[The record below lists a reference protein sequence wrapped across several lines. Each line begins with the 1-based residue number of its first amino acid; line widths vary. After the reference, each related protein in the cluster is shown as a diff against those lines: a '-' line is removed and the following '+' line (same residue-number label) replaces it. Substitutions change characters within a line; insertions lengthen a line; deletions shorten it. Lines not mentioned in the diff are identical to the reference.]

1 VPPSDDELAATA
13 AAAPSTDDGL
23 GRTTT
28 AGDGD
33 AKPPRAILTLG
44 RLRLERVLGTGGMG
58 VVHAAFDPDLER
70 RVAVKLLHASSADA
84 RARLLRE
91 ARAMAKLSHPNVITV
106 FDVGTADGEDFVT
119 MELVDGVTLKDWIA
133 TAKPSWREIVAAFI
147 AAGRGLAAA
156 HDAGLVHRDFKPT
169 NVLRSH
175 KGKVVVTDFGLSR
188 ATTDEVD
195 PMAVTG
201 AISGPPSTRTQTG
214 AVLGTPAYMAPEQWT
229 GMTVGPAS
237 DQFAFC
243 VALWEA
249 LAGRRPYGGDTFEQL
264 RTGVLAGPD
273 SVPFDIIPRPV
284 RAIIRRGFAT
294 DPDKRWPT
302 MHALLAAL
310 ERALARRRRG
320 LGLAAAV
327 AIGSAGITALLV
339 SHRAAAIDCSPPA
352 LDPDAV
358 WPAALAADVARRD
371 PASAKLISDDVA
383 SWRRAH
389 ARACEAPAGERSP
402 QLACL
407 DGVLARIDLAAHGS
421 EIGSEGTSSLLVDP
435 ALCARTPAPHL
446 TAVIDPELGA
456 ALGQLRF
463 ARNGGK
469 IARGVLPVQPCARAI
484 VLRARLAALDPERLE
499 VSELASLMQAI
510 KDSSELADRC
520 ADDVL
525 RAIVLIGIANAS
537 TRDTERADAAV
548 GAVPQDD
555 LLAEIDLIHGR
566 EAGAGDPDAALGDYE
581 RAIARFGKRG
591 RPRGQL
597 RAVVE
602 IIDVLLS
609 RGRSADIA
617 RVGDLVAKWRP
628 IASGDDAIA
637 LELRSAR
644 ARWRLGD
651 VAGADALAAS
661 TGYVPLLRGPRPIP
675 PPVHIKGQVVD
686 EAGHPVANAEVIA
699 SMQIDSDSVSA
710 AAPLEL
716 IRKAATRS
724 AADGTFTLDEA
735 RGLVVASAGPL
746 RSMFAHAAPEL
757 KLVVH
762 PTVHLD
768 GRVTLGP
775 LDATQ
780 VRVTLAAGD
789 KNALY
794 DIIAPVRTDGT
805 FSIDGALR
813 GKMSIA
819 AREYNIDS
827 GDAPLHLDVTGDLH
841 DLKLTAQVARPLY
854 LIARNAGMTPPDAV
868 VIFIFAGA
876 LPAAH
881 PTLDSLHKGT
891 RPITQVEA
899 HVSRRAS
906 VPAIA
911 REKMQGDDFFT
922 KIPMRPNGKLF
933 ACAIGVTREMFVVL
947 KTPESIAKAF
957 AGAELGCVDV
967 PEGEDVVIVE
977 VPPLRKPK
985 LP

>member
-1 VPPSDDELAATA
+1 VLVPPSDDELAETA
-13 AAAPSTDDGL
+13 AAAPSTDDGP
-23 GRTTT
+23 GRTRT
-28 AGDGD
+28 AGGGD
-33 AKPPRAILTLG
+33 ARPRRAILTLG

-133 TAKPSWREIVAAFI
+133 AAKPRWRELVAAFI

-156 HDAGLVHRDFKPT
+156 HEAGLVHRDFKPT

-175 KGKVVVTDFGLSR
+175 TGKVVVTDFGLSR

-195 PMAVTG
+195 PLATTG
-201 AISGPPSTRTQTG
+201 AISDPPSTRTQTG

-229 GMTVGPAS
+229 GVTVGPAS

-249 LAGRRPYGGDTFEQL
+249 LAGRRPYAGDTLEQL
-264 RTGVLAGPD
+264 KTGVLAGPD
-273 SVPFDIIPRPV
+273 SVRFDVIPRPV
-284 RAIIRRGFAT
+284 RAIIRRGFAI

-310 ERALARRRRG
+310 ERALARRRRV
-320 LGLAAAV
+320 LGLAAAI
-327 AIGSAGITALLV
+327 AIGSAGATALVV
-339 SHRAAAIDCSPPA
+339 SHRSAAVDCSPPA

-358 WPAALAADVARRD
+358 WPAPLADAVARRD
-371 PASAKLISDDVA
+371 PASAKLISDDVTA
-383 SWRRAH
+383 WRRA
-389 ARACEAPAGERSP
+389 RVKACEAPAAERSP

-407 DGVLARIDLAAHGS
+407 DGVLARIDLAAHGT

-446 TAVIDPELGA
+446 AASIDPELGA
-456 ALGQLRF
+456 ALGQLRL
-463 ARNGGK
+463 ARDGGK
-469 IARGVLPVQPCARAI
+469 PTPGALPAQPCAHAI
-484 VLRARLAALDPERLE
+484 VLRARIATLDPERLE
-499 VSELASLMQAI
+499 FSGLASLMQAI

-525 RAIVLIGIANAS
+525 RAIVLLGIANAS
-537 TRDTERADAAV
+537 MRDTERADAAV
-548 GAVPQDD
+548 AAAPQED
-555 LLAEIDLIHGR
+555 LLAELDLLHGR
-566 EAGAGDPDAALGDYE
+566 EAGAGDPDTALADYQ
-581 RAIARFGKRG
+581 RAIARFGPRG

-597 RAVVE
+597 RAVVGMIE
-602 IIDVLLS
+602 VLLA
-609 RGRSADIA
+609 RGRASDLA
-617 RVGDLVAKWRP
+617 RAGDLVAKWRP
-628 IASGDDAIA
+628 IASGDDAIT
-637 LELRSAR
+637 LDIRSAR

-651 VAGADALAAS
+651 VAGADALAVS
-661 TGYVPLLRGPRPIP
+661 TGYVPLTRAARGIV
-675 PPVHIKGQVVD
+675 PPVHITGQVVD
-686 EAGHPVANAEVIA
+686 EAGHPVANAEIIA
-699 SMQIDSDSVSA
+699 SQQIDSDSASA

-716 IRKAATRS
+716 LRKAATRS
-724 AADGTFTLDEA
+724 AADGTFTLDDA

-746 RSMFAHAAPEL
+746 RSAFARAAPEL

-780 VRVTLAAGD
+780 VRVTLSAED
-789 KNALY
+789 KAVLY

-813 GKMSIA
+813 GPMAIA
-819 AREYNIDS
+819 AREYDIES
-827 GDAPLHLDVTGDLH
+827 GDEPLHLDVTGDLH

-854 LIARNAGMTPPDAV
+854 LIARNAGMTPPDTA
-868 VIFIFAGA
+868 VIFLFAGA
-876 LPAAH
+876 LPEPH
-881 PTLDSLHKGT
+881 PTFGSLHMQ
-891 RPITQVEA
+891 PITEVEA
-899 HVSRRAS
+899 QVSRRAS

-911 REKMQGDDFFT
+911 RDKLQGDDFFA
-922 KIPMRPNGKLF
+922 KIPTHPNGKLF
-933 ACAIGVTREMFVVL
+933 ACSCGVNREMFAVL
-947 KTPESIAKAF
+947 TTPESMAKAF
-957 AGAELGCVDV
+957 VSAELGCVDV

-977 VPPLRKPK
+977 IPPLRKPK